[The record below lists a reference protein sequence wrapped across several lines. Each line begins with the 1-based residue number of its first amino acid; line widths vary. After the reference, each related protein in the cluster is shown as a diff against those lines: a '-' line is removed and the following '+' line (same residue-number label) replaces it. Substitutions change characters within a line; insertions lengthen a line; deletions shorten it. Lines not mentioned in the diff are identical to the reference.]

1 MNDERMGTKKIL
13 PLLVEFSVPAIIGM
27 LVNAIYNIVDRMFI
41 GNAPSL
47 GSLGL
52 AGITI
57 SFPVTLVL
65 LALSLGAGV
74 GGGTKFSIC
83 LGAGNRE
90 EAKRYLG
97 NSFMLSVFYGI
108 IFMVFG
114 NIFMEPILVILGSSD
129 AVLPYASEYLS
140 IILFGAVF
148 QCVAIWGNNLS
159 RAQGN
164 PKNAMISQLIG
175 AGFNILFDYILI
187 FQLDMGMA
195 GAAYATIGGQFLSA
209 VWQLAFICSKRS
221 IIKMTLDSLK
231 VKFVYIK
238 GVITT
243 GLPIFFM
250 QMANSVLNIILN
262 GTLASYGG
270 DIAVSTV
277 GVITSFQTILLMPL
291 TGLAQGQQSLVS
303 YNFGAGKMHR
313 VKETLKYSVIGA
325 TIFASMGFL
334 VVQLFPD
341 LIISIFSSDPEI
353 LKLGETALRIWFML
367 VFVVGAQMICAN
379 YFQAVGKVKEA
390 SVLNLIRQVIVLIPL
405 IIIYSKLF
413 GLYGI
418 FFAVPS
424 ADIAS
429 FIITMIAMRRESKRE
444 EAMVKKEDI
453 ELELVNDENG

>member
-1 MNDERMGTKKIL
+1 MNDERMATKKIL
-13 PLLVEFSVPAIIGM
+13 PLLIEFSVPAIIGM

-41 GNAPSL
+41 GNAPGL

-65 LALSLGAGV
+65 MALSLGTGV
-74 GGGTKFSIC
+74 GGGTRFSIS
-83 LGAGNRE
+83 LGAGERE
-90 EAKRYLG
+90 EAKKYLG
-97 NSFMLSVFYGI
+97 NSFVLSVFYGI
-108 IFMVFG
+108 IFMIFG
-114 NIFMEPILVILGSSD
+114 NLFMNQILVLLGASE
-129 AVLPYASEYLS
+129 AVLPYAAEYLS

-175 AGFNILFDYILI
+175 AIFNIIFDYIFI

-209 VWQLAFICSKRS
+209 IWQLAFIMSDRS
-221 IIKMTLDSLK
+221 IIKMTIDCLK
-231 VKFVYIK
+231 VKFTYIK
-238 GVITT
+238 KITIT

-262 GTLASYGG
+262 GTLAGYGG

-291 TGLAQGQQSLVS
+291 TGLCQGQQSLVS
-303 YNFGAGKMHR
+303 YNFGAKKMAR
-313 VKETLKYSVIGA
+313 VKETLKYAVIGA
-325 TIFASMGFL
+325 TTFAGLGFL
-334 VVQLFPD
+334 FVQFFPAI
-341 LIISIFSSDPEI
+341 IISMFSQDVEI
-353 LKLGETALRIWFML
+353 LKLGTTAIRIWFML

-379 YFQAVGKVKEA
+379 YFQAIGKVKEA
-390 SVLNLIRQVIVLIPL
+390 SLLNLIRQVIVLIPL
-405 IIIYSKLF
+405 IIIFAQLF

-418 FFAVPS
+418 FFAVPV
-424 ADIAS
+424 ADGCS
-429 FIITMIAMRRESKRE
+429 FLITMFAIRREF
-444 EAMVKKEDI
+444 KKEAHMFQEEI
-453 ELELVNDENG
+453 K

>member
-13 PLLVEFSVPAIIGM
+13 PLLIEFSVPAIIGM

-41 GNAPSL
+41 GNAPGL

-57 SFPVTLVL
+57 SYPVTLVL
-65 LALSLGAGV
+65 LALSLGSGV
-74 GGGTKFSIC
+74 GGGTRFSIS
-83 LGAGNRE
+83 LGAGKRE
-90 EAKRYLG
+90 EAKKYLG
-97 NSFMLSVFYGI
+97 NSFMLSIFYGI
-108 IFMVFG
+108 LFMIFG
-114 NIFMEPILVILGSSD
+114 NIFMEPLLVVLGSSD

-209 VWQLAFICSKRS
+209 IWQLAFIASKRS
-221 IIKMTLDSLK
+221 IIKMTLDCLK
-231 VKFVYIK
+231 IKFTYIK
-238 GVITT
+238 DIVMT
-243 GLPIFFM
+243 GIPVFFM
-250 QMANSVLNIILN
+250 QMANSILNIILN

-291 TGLAQGQQSLVS
+291 TGLAQGQQSLIS
-303 YNFGAGKMHR
+303 YNFGAHKMSR
-313 VKETLKYSVIGA
+313 VKETLRYSVIGA
-325 TIFASMGFL
+325 TIFASVGFL
-334 VVQLFPD
+334 IVQFFPGF
-341 LIISIFSSDPEI
+341 IISMFSSDPKI
-353 LKLGETALRIWFML
+353 LQMGTTALRIWFML
-367 VFVVGAQMICAN
+367 VFVVGAQIICAN
-379 YFQAVGKVKEA
+379 YFQAVGKIKEA
-390 SVLNLIRQVIVLIPL
+390 SLLNLIRQVIVLIPL
-405 IIIYSKLF
+405 IVIYAKFF

-424 ADIAS
+424 ADISS
-429 FIITMIAMRRESKRE
+429 FLITMYAMKRE
-444 EAMVKKEDI
+444 RKQEEAFQSQMEKLVEEDGTI
-453 ELELVNDENG
+453 